1 MIEFRRQFVSNT
13 QWSYVYKSDNIETA
27 PYQHFSESTLMARTL
42 EERNRTQPRNL
53 VSSHVRDTED
63 LQIRPPHSGAEL
75 ESTPTR
81 MLRLSQVI
89 QRTGL
94 GKTKIYELQ
103 NAGLFPMKVHVT
115 PTAVRWIEG
124 EIEAWLTAH
133 PRARVIRSEL

>member
-1 MIEFRRQFVSNT
+1 
-13 QWSYVYKSDNIETA
+13 
-27 PYQHFSESTLMARTL
+27 MARTL
-42 EERNRTQPRNL
+42 EARNRTQPRNL
-53 VSSHVRDTED
+53 VNSHVRGTED
-63 LQIRPPHSGAEL
+63 LRIPAPRSGAEP
-75 ESTPTR
+75 ESAPTR

-124 EIEAWLTAH
+124 EVEAWLTAQA
-133 PRARVIRSEL
+133 RARSSRSEL